1 MSVRILRRCRVQ
13 DAIKDLLET
22 YQGQCSHNRNVTTKR
37 QRNDGAKV
45 GEKVEIGKELSGA
58 MTRY

>member
-1 MSVRILRRCRVQ
+1 MSVRILRVQ

-22 YQGQCSHNRNVTTKR
+22 YQGQSSHNRKVTTKR
-37 QRNDGAKV
+37 QRNDEAKV

-58 MTRY
+58 ITRY